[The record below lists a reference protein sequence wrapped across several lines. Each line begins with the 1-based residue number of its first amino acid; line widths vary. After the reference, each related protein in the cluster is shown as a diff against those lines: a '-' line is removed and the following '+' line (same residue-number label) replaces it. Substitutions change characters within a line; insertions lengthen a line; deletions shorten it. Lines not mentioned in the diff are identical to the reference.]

1 MPRPAPV
8 TTATLPL
15 SIMSVPSAPGVR
27 SPTTIAQSSPAP
39 RLRSRGGASA
49 RARVEGGDERAG
61 EDEDDR
67 GVVHEHREGDE
78 DRQGAVD
85 LVVEAD
91 ALDVQAEELLGDL
104 PEHAGEDGARQRRD
118 DPPLPAGDL
127 PASPGENHPPH
138 TGTPRAESV

>member
-15 SIMSVPSAPGVR
+15 SIMSVSL
-27 SPTTIAQSSPAP
+27 SSWSQKPHDDSTVVSAP
-39 RLRSRGGASA
+39 RLRSKGGASA
-49 RARVEGGDERAG
+49 PARVEGGDERPG
-61 EDEDDR
+61 EDEHDR
-67 GVVHEHREGDE
+67 GVVDEHREGDE

-104 PEHAGEDGARQRRD
+104 PQDASEDG
-118 DPPLPAGDL
+118 
-127 PASPGENHPPH
+127 
-138 TGTPRAESV
+138 